1 MINNLLFTLA
11 KISKNP
17 ETAKRFRDLLCIQ
30 LCTQYLEGDLIT
42 LSTSIKEFHTLF
54 SYLLSSLMIFH
65 KLLNIQ

>member
-30 LCTQYLEGDLIT
+30 LCTQYLEGNLIT
-42 LSTSIKEFHTLF
+42 LSTSIKMTLRF
-54 SYLLSSLMIFH
+54 CEVIISLLFIVLEI
-65 KLLNIQ
+65 